1 MILYFVN
8 RNIEVLG
15 LASTNLSVGYEIIDD
30 ELTESVDSGVAT
42 LTATVA
48 WSDAT
53 RLQLE
58 EWMQAGNY
66 ILTEHNN
73 EAVLFTIITSETD
86 TAEKAVTIYAEDAG
100 LDLINEIAPAF
111 SADEPHT
118 IDWYISAFLGDSEF
132 KIGTNEIPDKERTLS
147 WDGASTVTERI
158 RSIATQFD
166 NAEISYSFDVENLA
180 VTNKYINIWQKR
192 GTDAGQEL
200 RLDRDI
206 NSFRVITS
214 VEELYTGL
222 MVTGGTAEGN
232 DTPITLAGYPYD
244 DGDIYVDVN
253 GNLLSRSG
261 AEEWGRMATGTSYI
275 MGTYT
280 YDTTSQAELCE
291 RAVAYLQQ
299 HKDPAVNYE
308 VDIERGLEDSRIGDR
323 INLVDD
329 KGEVYIS
336 ARILELR
343 TSVTQGRKEAILGEY
358 LIKSSGI
365 SERVLELAGQFQQI
379 ANDREFLY
387 SISVSSSAGSYFINT
402 KVDTVLSASVLY
414 AGVQVT
420 QLNNAVV
427 KWYSGTTLLGTGL
440 TYYVNNETTISI
452 ICRLERG
459 DSILAEDYITLFS
472 VESVNQKADTALA
485 NSSNAIVTDTMHY
498 LATHL
503 DSGVTIQ
510 TAGWTTTPQEMT
522 ATKKYLWTYHTY
534 TKASGTTVDT
544 APVITGRYG
553 ADGVSISS
561 IQTQYYLS
569 TSSTALAGDSWHDDL
584 PYIAGRYVWTREKIT
599 YSNGSVDYST
609 AIYNS
614 ALTNAQTAY
623 RIASDTEQHFWMLET
638 GTDTGAHI
646 TEVKQNVWNDTTSSS
661 YHKGANLLLRSNG
674 IAVRDGMD
682 ELATFSTNGVEVNQ
696 GGVSVA
702 SFGTTARIGKPAT
715 SNEGNVYVDSD
726 SVDIR
731 KGSTVLSTFTASGAE
746 LGANSTTAFVKMC
759 GGKGQII
766 GSTDTWAS
774 SNDTFKVSM
783 NNLDSSKTYRQT
795 NINSGSKTEMQLLE
809 KTDGT
814 ASIFAVKAS
823 GNGGN
828 GCLIMGS
835 GAISSSAK
843 SDITLQADNVNLAGT
858 VNVTEGRLVVDE
870 SSIKNL
876 YGYNDTVSSKPNMY
890 IGTTGLIHRT
900 TYVVDNTS
908 SKRFK
913 HDIKDVTNPT
923 IDPHRLYDIEVKQ
936 FRFNEDTEASR
947 KGIDLIGF
955 IAEQVEEV
963 YPIAVDYDEHGQV
976 ETWREHYIIP
986 PMLKLIQEQHEQIEE
1001 LTKRIEAI
1009 ERKSK

>member
-8 RNIEVLG
+8 RNLEVLG
-15 LASTNLSVGYEIIDD
+15 LASTNLSVGYEVIDD
-30 ELTESVDSGVAT
+30 ELIENVDTGVANF
-42 LTATVA
+42 TASVA
-48 WSDAT
+48 WSDDT

-58 EWMQAGNY
+58 DWMSVGNY
-66 ILTEHNN
+66 VLTEHEN
-73 EAVLFTIITSETD
+73 EAVMFTIITSETD
-86 TAEKAVTIYAEDAG
+86 TADKAVTIYAEDAG

-111 SADEPHT
+111 AADEAHG
-118 IDWYISAFLGDSEF
+118 IEWYISEFLGDSEF
-132 KIGTNEIPDKERTLS
+132 EIGTNEIPEKERTLS
-147 WDGASTVTERI
+147 WDGTSTVTERI

-166 NAEISYSFDVENLA
+166 NAEISYSFEVNNLQI
-180 VTNKYINIWQKR
+180 THKYINIWEKR

-206 NSFRVITS
+206 NSFRVINS

-222 MVTGGTAEGN
+222 VVTGGTPEGE
-232 DTPITLAGYPYD
+232 DSPITLEGYDYD
-244 DGDIYVDVN
+244 DGDIFVEDGKLY
-253 GNLLSRSG
+253 SREG
-261 AEEWGRMATGTSYI
+261 ADRWGRMATGISYI
-275 MGTYT
+275 MGVYSF
-280 YDTTSQAELCE
+280 DTVSQAELCE
-291 RAVAYLQQ
+291 RAVAYLTQ
-299 HKDPAVNYE
+299 HKEPAVNYE
-308 VDIERGLEDSRIGDR
+308 IDIERGLESSRIGDR

-329 KGEVYIS
+329 KGEVYVS
-336 ARILELR
+336 ARILELK
-343 TSVTQGRKEAILGEY
+343 TSVTQQRKEATLGEY
-358 LIKSSGI
+358 LIKSSGV
-365 SERVLELAGQFQQI
+365 SDKVLELAGQFQQI

-472 VESVNQKADTALA
+472 VEAVNQKADTALA

-646 TEVKQNVWNDTTSSS
+646 TEVKQDVWNDTTSSS

-731 KGSTVLSTFTASGAE
+731 KGATVLSTFTASGAE
-746 LGANSTTAFVKMC
+746 IGKNSDTAVIKMC
-759 GGKGQII
+759 GDALQI
-766 GSTDTWAS
+766 
-774 SNDTFKVSM
+774 
-783 NNLDSSKTYRQT
+783 
-795 NINSGSKTEMQLLE
+795 
-809 KTDGT
+809 DGT
-814 ASIFAVKAS
+814 YANPNF
-823 GNGGN
+823 
-828 GCLIMGS
+828 
-835 GAISSSAK
+835 
-843 SDITLQADNVNLAGT
+843 T
-858 VNVTEGRLVVDE
+858 
-870 SSIKNL
+870 SSIKNIKPL
-876 YGYNDTVSSKPNMY
+876 VGDLVSKTLTLENGTDTSIVLSENTSEEYSVSLNAGTAGIDIQSDPINGDSIVFRGATDLIEVDTFTKAGSAISGGGYETISISVAKTGYTPIGIVGYEITGTNSQNIVPYRVY
-890 IGTTGLIHRT
+890 INGTTAEARVRNVGT
-900 TYVVDNTS
+900 NTYTPSVTFHVLY
-908 SKRFK
+908 
-913 HDIKDVTNPT
+913 IKS
-923 IDPHRLYDIEVKQ
+923 
-936 FRFNEDTEASR
+936 A
-947 KGIDLIGF
+947 
-955 IAEQVEEV
+955 
-963 YPIAVDYDEHGQV
+963 
-976 ETWREHYIIP
+976 
-986 PMLKLIQEQHEQIEE
+986 
-1001 LTKRIEAI
+1001 
-1009 ERKSK
+1009 